1 MKVKNLTNNSRK
13 TKTLIK
19 NTFAQMMSEKKE
31 LRKITVCELVKRA
44 NINRGTFYSY
54 YNDIYGVA
62 EEYEKEL
69 IDMFFTNSQ
78 LLSINSLEEF
88 TDSFFQYIKE
98 NNENYKMLCNSDD
111 FFFTAKK
118 LSMLASSKLL
128 EMCKNSPKLKNKDFL
143 DIEINIFIEGLLWE
157 YIKFC
162 RGYSNNDI
170 DKLYNYTKSWLKNF
184 KQQRFGE

>member
-31 LRKITVCELVKRA
+31 LRKITVTELVKRA

-69 IDMFFTNSQ
+69 IDMFFTNAQ
-78 LLSINSLEEF
+78 LI
-88 TDSFFQYIKE
+88 
-98 NNENYKMLCNSDD
+98 
-111 FFFTAKK
+111 
-118 LSMLASSKLL
+118 SM
-128 EMCKNSPKLKNKDFL
+128 
-143 DIEINIFIEGLLWE
+143 
-157 YIKFC
+157 
-162 RGYSNNDI
+162 GYS
-170 DKLYNYTKSWLKNF
+170 KSKCI
-184 KQQRFGE
+184 KKYIEKGS